1 MSFTSSCLLKPFDVN
16 SELGLQIQEA
26 IGPNIYNMKRGK
38 VDYNKAIQRA
48 VEALGFEAKPEEY
61 AAFARAQSTPY
72 TIFQGRDITYMV
84 DPVTNKKWSITPIEN
99 SDNVEY
105 EELTFFNDP
114 LNAVKDFSTA
124 DGNAFIEGKTSLFNT
139 AYKTRQESLNKAIEQ
154 AIFES
159 LPKRI
164 QSLKA
169 VENRQ
174 ARIGNIAHVMST
186 KISDAIDRLVA
197 SIDKDSIDVV
207 NDKYDDEM
215 FAKYNVKKMLNEP
228 DNVNKT
234 RLLEAIQN
242 RQKEY
247 SLSRAKA
254 IQQIGIESIIK
265 DAKQYFLNRI
275 TGDDEEMV
283 SDEAVNKIKTMLNY
297 FDILVPEALEVLKD
311 IEGVTVNLAEGTIED
326 VENEATENLYET
338 QLEDEYGMSEE
349 EIARQTYG
357 QFGTSSIR
365 SGASTRLKRLL
376 STLEYFDPADGCT
389 YIDDIEEPI
398 YIDGNRAFAELLNIC
413 NDLVSAEELIPRL
426 RKEALT
432 RPWLNDVADMAQDS
446 IASEDGPLEEYD
458 NFFADLWYTMRK
470 DQAVFSKIETSTEY
484 GIQKNNVR
492 NINQVEGTK
501 AVNDAWNANINSLF
515 SSVKKTQNF
524 PKDLFDSELNMNED
538 VYNNVIEFLKNNKS
552 KEDIVAHIDDF
563 KAIMSMIG
571 IPIAHDSLVNDCLKG
586 LSKKEASELAIH
598 ITAVFKNLKSKGLKQ
613 ILDKDTVFS
622 DFNQKYIKNILNS
635 IVPLNVES
643 SIRYAGKSYYGH
655 IYPNFIN
662 KFAKIADSENT
673 RRTIKFLY
681 NEYGRYPQYAT
692 IVSPISQEDLE
703 KMPGAELSKKLK
715 FNNVIL
721 QEIWDK
727 ACKGEA
733 SDIRLKYV
741 VGRGETEYYKMSAID
756 IAITGIAEY
765 YADDS
770 RFCQMICPLESDK
783 PSMNT
788 MRWEKSKYRM
798 QGIIH
803 DRVKG
808 DRLQNRS
815 LTQIANSLIQE
826 AKRIRMVKER
836 ANAYINYVNKGEKP
850 PFELIENLDAVSK
863 DGKSINKNAA
873 GFRFCLNAT
882 YNGLTI
888 EEDGKNIP
896 LEDWIVDHLDDNE
909 LQLRKDLADKVIIP
923 QLQKDYEKCF
933 EDWKAIGLFKTRQKK
948 ISKDQEKPVFVN
960 FAGFEA
966 FSDVESLP
974 ELKNKLFLY
983 FLDYTAFTTAV
994 TNILTSDLA
1003 FYKNNNYVDAQKRAG
1018 EWHAPGQRVNTA
1030 ILSKIKTVQI
1040 DRSKTKRVSNS
1051 QPGKIVFQSVDRYPK
1066 DKYGH
1071 IQQREIILKDIKVLA
1086 PSAGNMIAALTEK
1099 FTGDP
1104 EAVEKIKSIID
1115 GHKGINTADAQAYR
1129 SVDSYLDFLK
1139 AKGDPNYKA
1148 CALAIKR
1155 IEDGHSTRADLDLVM
1170 QTFKPFNYGLREV
1183 KDPVTGTIFPA
1194 PIQCKNSEFPILV
1207 AIFSK
1212 TCRNSADSLPMR
1224 VLDQFM
1230 RDNNIHVLQFES
1242 AIKASNQGQVNVKN
1256 FRSTKEK
1263 IVTTAEDTRRNQL
1276 YAELEN
1282 QVYDE
1287 NGNERPDIIKY
1298 LNIDDWGIQGE
1309 QPEHIINHTQLRGSQ
1324 IQKLIT
1330 VNHPA
1335 NAIFNV
1341 NGEQLSEQEWQ
1352 DTYNKVLSAQYKSA
1366 LDKLSEIFGSKQ
1378 KFSNEL
1384 KRMIGNSTRYSNNM
1398 KSAVEIN
1405 PETNDFNVDFD
1416 DPAISSDIQ
1425 MLLLS
1430 FMNKK
1435 LNRMESKGGSCIQ
1448 VSDFGY
1454 SEQLHL
1460 VFEDA
1465 NGNEIMLNP
1474 NDMPADMNSYLA
1486 QHPGIRI
1493 KYMEC
1498 YLPVYDKRLYN
1509 KLITYH
1515 YNKNGDIVNTTL
1527 ELYDSEGNPRIPE
1540 DLLKAIGYRVPTESY
1555 YSMMALR
1562 IKGFLPQQNGSSI
1575 MLPAEIVSLS
1585 GTDFD
1590 IDHMYLMLPNFDV
1603 KDLRYKKAAEYLQ
1616 KSVDYIT
1623 DDIVR
1628 RNTEEDEVYNAIQ
1641 NLKHK
1646 EQFNIVDGQKSGT
1659 PTAMTESDEEVI
1671 ERVMKKWKRDENP
1684 LLLNSNEAKIVE
1696 WFTQTQEDA
1705 NGNSVNGDTE
1715 VLEYKKYQYK
1725 DANGNLTDPNNF
1737 DKETQDNAILELM
1750 YGVLTNHDMIDQFL
1764 KPGGFDETKKTSRI
1778 AFLLTKGAEVVN
1790 PMIEEKI
1797 KNDEDFANVK
1807 IYPNLYD
1814 TLNALTLDNIESLE
1828 SSMQELVNPTSPST
1842 YMKFHQQNM
1851 VGKQM
1856 LAIFSVALSS
1866 HALWQHNNAKIITS
1880 IHPLFGFIPTEID
1893 GRYDRNGK
1901 FIAHNLVV
1909 GVVASADNVKDP
1921 TLTRMGLNKLTI
1933 NAAINMLRM
1942 GYTYDDVAIMLNQP
1956 IMRYLSNEFF
1966 ANGAT
1971 GTFSSSLRFLKKRIE
1986 DEELEDDPTIGT
1998 LDYDTLIDGMNQEF
2012 DIEHITPT
2020 QMDVLNWFFI
2030 YEKEFSKDMRKY
2042 TDESKPEKS
2051 FKTTIGATTD
2061 TFNEAYVDLAHT
2073 RNDSIEVEG
2082 SASMEYESKI
2092 SSNVS
2097 DGTDVVATR
2106 QAVTADSIRLL
2117 KNTGAFP
2124 VTFHVVTRNIRAILK
2139 DSYNLSGEDLESA
2152 MRDWSSFLRQCS
2164 SLYITDSF
2172 PVKLGDKEYSP
2183 KPETEELL
2191 EVAYE
2196 KTKQYYQKEF
2206 PDVFEKFK
2214 NRYPFG
2220 TFKILDILSVNK
2232 RGKFKV
2238 INATSRRAKGYL
2250 ETEISNSWL
2259 RMAICGDPVVEN
2271 FAKQL
2276 YMYCAFRGQFSS
2288 FNKGFANYGSA
2299 LIGMT
2304 TGLEKQNL
2312 SSLLDSTE
2320 GGKLASR
2327 FLFQYFNNHQ
2337 ELLSKKAASI
2347 YAFKKNE
2354 EVNELG
2360 SGLYA
2365 QSSKKTPVVIKLD
2378 EKSIEETTTSK
2389 NRKEYLKYIADNKNL
2404 KYISL
2409 IGTNKVENPLTG
2421 KTEKKPYKHIYM
2433 RQGDSTNFALLPKAG
2448 SDVLSEYNPYLDGY
2462 VGCLSEGIYS
2472 NEVLKKLFETL
2483 NFASPFS
2490 KFRVKDQGNIV
2501 DVE

>member
-26 IGPNIYNMKRGK
+26 IGPNIYNMKRGRA
-38 VDYNKAIQRA
+38 DYNKAIQRA
-48 VEALGFEAKPEEY
+48 VEALGLEAKPEEY

-105 EELTFFNDP
+105 EELASIDDP

-154 AIFES
+154 AVFES

-197 SIDKDSIDVV
+197 SIEQDSINVV

-228 DNVNKT
+228 ENVNKT

-254 IQQIGIESIIK
+254 IQQIGITSIIK
-265 DAKQYFLNRI
+265 DSKQYFLNRI

-283 SDEAVNKIKTMLNY
+283 SAEAVNKIKTMLNY

-376 STLEYFDPADGCT
+376 STLEYFDPTDGCT

-538 VYNNVIEFLKNNKS
+538 VYNKVIEFLKNNKS

-586 LSKKEASELAIH
+586 LSKKEASDLAIH

-613 ILDKDTVFS
+613 ILDNDTVFS

-662 KFAKIADSENT
+662 KFAKIADSDNT

-692 IVSPISQEDLE
+692 IISPISQEDLE
-703 KMPGAELSKKLK
+703 KMSGEELSKKLK

-721 QEIWDK
+721 QDIWDK

-770 RFCQMICPLESDK
+770 KFCQMICPLESDK

-788 MRWEKSKYRM
+788 MRWEKSKYRK

-808 DRLQNRS
+808 DRLQNKS

-850 PFELIENLDAVSK
+850 PFELIENFDAVSK
-863 DGKSINKNAA
+863 DGKSINKSAA

-888 EEDGKNIP
+888 EEDGKNVP

-966 FSDVESLP
+966 FADVESLP
-974 ELKNKLFLY
+974 ELKDKLFLY

-1030 ILSKIKTVQI
+1030 ILSKVKTVQI

-1071 IQQREIILKDIKVLA
+1071 LQQREIILKDIKVLA

-1099 FTGDP
+1099 FAGDP

-1115 GHKGINTADAQAYR
+1115 GHNKINTADAQAYR

-1276 YAELEN
+1276 YAELES

-1335 NAIFNV
+1335 DSVFDV
-1341 NGEQLSEQEWQ
+1341 NNESLSEKEWQ
-1352 DTYNKVLSAQYKSA
+1352 DSYNKILSAQYKAA
-1366 LDKLSEIFGSKQ
+1366 LNDLSKMFGSKERL
-1378 KFSNEL
+1378 SHEL
-1384 KRMIGNSTRYSNNM
+1384 KRMIGNSTRYSDNM
-1398 KSAVEIN
+1398 KSAVEID
-1405 PETNDFNVDFD
+1405 PETNDFKVDFD
-1416 DPAISSDIQ
+1416 DPAISADIQ

-1435 LNRMESKGGSCIQ
+1435 LNRMECKGGSCIQ

-1454 SEQLHL
+1454 SDQLHL

-1465 NGNEIMLNP
+1465 NGNEITLDP
-1474 NDMPADMNSYLA
+1474 NNMPVDMDDYLS
-1486 QHPGIRI
+1486 QHPGIRV

-1498 YLPVYDKRLYN
+1498 YLPVYDKRLYD
-1509 KLITYH
+1509 KLVTYH
-1515 YNKNGDIVNTTL
+1515 YDKEGNIVDTTL
-1527 ELYDSEGNPRIPE
+1527 ELYDSEGNPKIPE

-1555 YSMMALR
+1555 YSMMPLR

-1585 GTDFD
+1585 GTDKH
-1590 IDHMYLMLPNFDV
+1590 IN
-1603 KDLRYKKAAEYLQ
+1603 
-1616 KSVDYIT
+1616 
-1623 DDIVR
+1623 VR
-1628 RNTEEDEVYNAIQ
+1628 
-1641 NLKHK
+1641 
-1646 EQFNIVDGQKSGT
+1646 
-1659 PTAMTESDEEVI
+1659 
-1671 ERVMKKWKRDENP
+1671 
-1684 LLLNSNEAKIVE
+1684 
-1696 WFTQTQEDA
+1696 
-1705 NGNSVNGDTE
+1705 
-1715 VLEYKKYQYK
+1715 
-1725 DANGNLTDPNNF
+1725 
-1737 DKETQDNAILELM
+1737 
-1750 YGVLTNHDMIDQFL
+1750 
-1764 KPGGFDETKKTSRI
+1764 
-1778 AFLLTKGAEVVN
+1778 
-1790 PMIEEKI
+1790 
-1797 KNDEDFANVK
+1797 
-1807 IYPNLYD
+1807 
-1814 TLNALTLDNIESLE
+1814 
-1828 SSMQELVNPTSPST
+1828 
-1842 YMKFHQQNM
+1842 
-1851 VGKQM
+1851 
-1856 LAIFSVALSS
+1856 
-1866 HALWQHNNAKIITS
+1866 
-1880 IHPLFGFIPTEID
+1880 
-1893 GRYDRNGK
+1893 
-1901 FIAHNLVV
+1901 
-1909 GVVASADNVKDP
+1909 
-1921 TLTRMGLNKLTI
+1921 
-1933 NAAINMLRM
+1933 
-1942 GYTYDDVAIMLNQP
+1942 
-1956 IMRYLSNEFF
+1956 
-1966 ANGAT
+1966 
-1971 GTFSSSLRFLKKRIE
+1971 
-1986 DEELEDDPTIGT
+1986 
-1998 LDYDTLIDGMNQEF
+1998 
-2012 DIEHITPT
+2012 
-2020 QMDVLNWFFI
+2020 
-2030 YEKEFSKDMRKY
+2030 
-2042 TDESKPEKS
+2042 
-2051 FKTTIGATTD
+2051 TTI
-2061 TFNEAYVDLAHT
+2061 
-2073 RNDSIEVEG
+2073 I
-2082 SASMEYESKI
+2082 
-2092 SSNVS
+2092 
-2097 DGTDVVATR
+2097 
-2106 QAVTADSIRLL
+2106 
-2117 KNTGAFP
+2117 
-2124 VTFHVVTRNIRAILK
+2124 
-2139 DSYNLSGEDLESA
+2139 
-2152 MRDWSSFLRQCS
+2152 
-2164 SLYITDSF
+2164 
-2172 PVKLGDKEYSP
+2172 
-2183 KPETEELL
+2183 
-2191 EVAYE
+2191 
-2196 KTKQYYQKEF
+2196 
-2206 PDVFEKFK
+2206 
-2214 NRYPFG
+2214 
-2220 TFKILDILSVNK
+2220 
-2232 RGKFKV
+2232 
-2238 INATSRRAKGYL
+2238 
-2250 ETEISNSWL
+2250 
-2259 RMAICGDPVVEN
+2259 
-2271 FAKQL
+2271 
-2276 YMYCAFRGQFSS
+2276 
-2288 FNKGFANYGSA
+2288 
-2299 LIGMT
+2299 
-2304 TGLEKQNL
+2304 
-2312 SSLLDSTE
+2312 
-2320 GGKLASR
+2320 
-2327 FLFQYFNNHQ
+2327 
-2337 ELLSKKAASI
+2337 
-2347 YAFKKNE
+2347 
-2354 EVNELG
+2354 
-2360 SGLYA
+2360 
-2365 QSSKKTPVVIKLD
+2365 
-2378 EKSIEETTTSK
+2378 
-2389 NRKEYLKYIADNKNL
+2389 
-2404 KYISL
+2404 
-2409 IGTNKVENPLTG
+2409 
-2421 KTEKKPYKHIYM
+2421 
-2433 RQGDSTNFALLPKAG
+2433 
-2448 SDVLSEYNPYLDGY
+2448 
-2462 VGCLSEGIYS
+2462 
-2472 NEVLKKLFETL
+2472 
-2483 NFASPFS
+2483 
-2490 KFRVKDQGNIV
+2490 
-2501 DVE
+2501 